1 MNLYLLKA
9 NSFSLKVYHWGDID
23 LGGFRIFNSIK
34 EIFPC
39 LIPYRM
45 DKETLEKNIDKAIE
59 ITDEGYIE
67 ELKKLLGDKDY
78 EVFHPVLKVM
88 VEKKIKLEQ
97 ESLIIS

>member
-1 MNLYLLKA
+1 
-9 NSFSLKVYHWGDID
+9 
-23 LGGFRIFNSIK
+23 
-34 EIFPC
+34 
-39 LIPYRM
+39 M